1 MKKAAAKKT
10 TATRVTAKKAP
21 ARTATTRATSRTS
34 AATRP
39 PARKPAA
46 RKSAPRKP
54 AKRAARPRRTSD
66 SGLLVRFLRA
76 IGRGVCFLWLALA
89 HGFGAVARGIGHG
102 ASDLE
107 PEERRDGTALFLIA
121 IAAILASGLW
131 FNVQGWFVESITMAG
146 ATLVGALAW
155 IIPLTLLALA
165 WRTLRHPEDRKSTG
179 RLVIGAG
186 ALLLSFVGLWHL
198 ARGASTPSDGS
209 AAMEAGG
216 GMVGWLVTAP
226 IVAAI
231 GPVVAGFTLVLL
243 LAFGLLIVTST
254 SLPILRDGVALLVGG
269 RRSSDE
275 YDEFEDEYD
284 EDYDDFD
291 EGHDPSARAL
301 AGDEPFITP
310 LIEGEMH
317 PAAVL
322 MHGIEQAGL
331 PIDPDSAFRR
341 TEQVAGASA
350 VREQMER
357 ASAARAVLEREQEL
371 LDREQR
377 EQERLDR
384 ERLAQEEMERERKS
398 YARWSSPAC
407 SASSMV
413 RRRRP
418 PCIQVV
424 RRRWH
429 W

>member
-1 MKKAAAKKT
+1 M
-10 TATRVTAKKAP
+10 R
-21 ARTATTRATSRTS
+21 
-34 AATRP
+34 
-39 PARKPAA
+39 
-46 RKSAPRKP
+46 
-54 AKRAARPRRTSD
+54 
-66 SGLLVRFLRA
+66 
-76 IGRGVCFLWLALA
+76 FLWLALA

-121 IAAILASGLW
+121 IASILASGLW

-155 IIPLTLLALA
+155 IIPITLLALA

-216 GMVGWLVTAP
+216 GLVGWLVTAP

-243 LAFGLLIVTST
+243 LAFGLLIVTGT

-269 RRSSDE
+269 RRASEE
-275 YDEFEDEYD
+275 YDEFEDGYD
-284 EDYDDFD
+284 EDYDEDD
-291 EGHDPSARAL
+291 YDEEGHGASGRSL

-310 LIEGEMH
+310 IIEGEMH

-331 PIDPDSAFRR
+331 PIDPDSALRR

-357 ASAARAVLEREQEL
+357 ASAARAALVRDELEQ
-371 LDREQR
+371 EQR
-377 EQERLDR
+377 ER
-384 ERLAQEEMERERKS
+384 ERLEQQQIERERQAEELRALEF
-398 YARWSSPAC
+398 ARVQRNSTDRPG
-407 SASSMV
+407 
-413 RRRRP
+413 RP
-418 PCIQVV
+418 PCIQGV
-424 RRRWH
+424 RRRWQSSLGPPH
-429 W
+429 RSELRDARPSSCR